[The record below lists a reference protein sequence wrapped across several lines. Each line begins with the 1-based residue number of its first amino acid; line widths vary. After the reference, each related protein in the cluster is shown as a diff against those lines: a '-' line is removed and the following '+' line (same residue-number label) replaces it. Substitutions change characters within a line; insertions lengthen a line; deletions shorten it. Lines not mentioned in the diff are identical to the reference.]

1 MDDDTCAQS
10 PAHHGFTAEQMWR
23 DEIRLGGVQRCPLST
38 QSPFPFFPSHPPPPL
53 LGLSFEL
60 HVAWLP
66 TASRDKPSCPLTTSF
81 LMLAGECRGLVANVC
96 TRAQTCTSA
105 HTSHTG
111 FSGTSSKKKSFQM
124 TKHRLLDECLLRL
137 FFVFSPSPSQK
148 SIIVSLFIFHSLSFF
163 SFFVLIFV
171 FLSFLA
177 VGLLSLRRTA
187 MSSFHIFCTHVLPPV
202 LLCFL

>member
-105 HTSHTG
+105 HTRRTLGSVEHHPRRRVSKWPNTG
-111 FSGTSSKKKSFQM
+111 CLMSVCFASSLFS
-124 TKHRLLDECLLRL
+124 HRLHLRSRSLYLCLSFIPFLS
-137 FFVFSPSPSQK
+137 SPSLCWYLYFC
-148 SIIVSLFIFHSLSFF
+148 LFW
-163 SFFVLIFV
+163 
-171 FLSFLA
+171 
-177 VGLLSLRRTA
+177 LL
-187 MSSFHIFCTHVLPPV
+187 V
-202 LLCFL
+202 CFL